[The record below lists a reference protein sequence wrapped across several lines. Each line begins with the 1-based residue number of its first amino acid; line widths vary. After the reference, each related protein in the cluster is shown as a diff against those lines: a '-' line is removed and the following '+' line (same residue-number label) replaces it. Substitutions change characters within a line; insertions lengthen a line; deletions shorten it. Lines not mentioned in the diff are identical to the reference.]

1 MEISGSN
8 IIFFGS
14 CLVLLCL
21 YLLYEIFCDSITL
34 FNLKKVYISN
44 GVLKYEETLSGYPK
58 YKTFSKKTLLRK
70 LNNFSEEELLQ
81 LGVDLKKLS
90 KNKSELISKLYFE
103 NELIN
108 LLNSEKFREVL
119 TMKKVKK
126 EEFFEFLN
134 NKINENKKIT
144 VEEKIKVINDYLK
157 DKVEISDEVIAE
169 KYNNL

>member
-8 IIFFGS
+8 IMFFGI

-21 YLLYEIFCDSITL
+21 YLLCEIFCDSIT
-34 FNLKKVYISN
+34 FVLKKVYISN
-44 GVLKYEETLSGYPK
+44 GILKYEETIYGYSN

-108 LLNSEKFREVL
+108 LLNSKEFTEL
-119 TMKKVKK
+119 LAMKKVKK
-126 EEFFEFLN
+126 EEFTEFLN
-134 NKINENKKIT
+134 TKINENKKMT
-144 VEEKIKVINDYLK
+144 VKEKVKVINEYLQN
-157 DKVEISDEVIAE
+157 KVEISDEIIAE

>member
-1 MEISGSN
+1 MKISGSN
-8 IIFFGS
+8 IIFFGI

-21 YLLYEIFCDSITL
+21 YLLCEIFCDSIT
-34 FNLKKVYISN
+34 FDLKKVYIFN
-44 GVLKYEETLSGYPK
+44 GILKYEETLYGYPK

-126 EEFFEFLN
+126 EEFLEFLN
-134 NKINENKKIT
+134 NKINENKKMT
-144 VEEKIKVINDYLK
+144 VEEKIEVINEYLK
-157 DKVEISDEVIAE
+157 NKVEISDEVIAE
-169 KYNNL
+169 KYKNL